1 MNLNF
6 FYKII
11 AGVYDLID
19 VIYFQNYDRSKRK
32 AVLESIDNQD
42 KILDLCTD
50 SLFGTLVIS
59 EISQRRL
66 V

>member
-19 VIYFQNYDRSKRK
+19 VIYFQNYDRSPRK

>member
-11 AGVYDLID
+11 VGVYDLID